1 MPSGWASFL
10 NNKCHETGHPRATPS
25 PSILLNK
32 AEILSITSFKYFQPC
47 VQTSSNFNRYKRLE
61 LTQRAKW
68 ADPRCQCLLGQISS
82 QLGCTEE
89 GKQRLNQ
96 GFCHLTWL
104 LCSVCC
110 SSEKKSKTVATR
122 EALFSKA
129 SHSLSKYG
137 ARLDEPGVFNAG
149 GNAAE
154 LLKS

>member
-47 VQTSSNFNRYKRLE
+47 VQTSSNFNRYERLE

-68 ADPRCQCLLGQISS
+68 ADPQCQCL
-82 QLGCTEE
+82 LGCTEE

-122 EALFSKA
+122 EALFSKV

-149 GNAAE
+149 GNATE